1 MNSPNGSLPEMW
13 FERGIQPRQVPMIEG
28 LATPTGPDLGELVSA
43 QAAIAGVG
51 YQWNDDFF
59 ATNAP
64 NLTVLVRSG
73 IGYDVVDLDAATRH
87 KVMACN
93 TPEGP
98 TVSTAEHTVALL
110 LSAAKLMPVAQQR
123 LREATSNYVVVN
135 DGIELDGLTVGI
147 VGFGRIGSRV
157 GRTLAALGMNILVN
171 DPFIEDE
178 QIPPSMERVS
188 FEDALTRADVVTLHL
203 PLEPATQRFMGA
215 AEFDAMRPGAIF
227 VNAARGGLVDHDALV
242 AAIDSGRLHSAALD
256 VTDPEPLPTD
266 HPLLH
271 RENVIV
277 TPHIAAATV
286 AGKNRM
292 YNMAVEAALAAL
304 RGDEPANLLNPA
316 VRGS

>member
-1 MNSPNGSLPEMW
+1 MW
-13 FERGIQPRQVPMIEG
+13 FERGIQPGQVAMVEG
-28 LATPTGPDLGELVSA
+28 VATPTGPDLDELATA

-59 ATNAP
+59 AASAP

-73 IGYDVVDLDAATRH
+73 IGFDVIDLDAATRN

-98 TVSTAEHTVALL
+98 TVSTAEHTIALL
-110 LSAAKLMPVAQQR
+110 LDAAKLMPVVQQR
-123 LREATSNYVVVN
+123 LRDATGNYVAMNEGV
-135 DGIELDGLTVGI
+135 ELDGLTAGV

-157 GRTLAALGMNILVN
+157 SRTLAALGMTILVN
-171 DPFIEDE
+171 DPFIDDD

-188 FEDALTRADVVTLHL
+188 FESVLERSDVVTLHL
-203 PLEPATQRFMGA
+203 PLEPSTRQFMGA
-215 AEFDAMRPGAIF
+215 TEFDAMKPGAIF
-227 VNAARGGLVDHDALV
+227 VNAARGGLVDHDALLS
-242 AAIDSGRLHSAALD
+242 AIDGGRLHSAAID

-292 YNMAVEAALAAL
+292 YNMAVEAALQAL
-304 RGDEPANLLNPA
+304 RGEEPANLLNPA
-316 VRGS
+316 VLENL

>member
-1 MNSPNGSLPEMW
+1 
-13 FERGIQPRQVPMIEG
+13 
-28 LATPTGPDLGELVSA
+28 
-43 QAAIAGVG
+43 
-51 YQWNDDFF
+51 
-59 ATNAP
+59 
-64 NLTVLVRSG
+64 
-73 IGYDVVDLDAATRH
+73 
-87 KVMACN
+87 
-93 TPEGP
+93 
-98 TVSTAEHTVALL
+98 
-110 LSAAKLMPVAQQR
+110 
-123 LREATSNYVVVN
+123 
-135 DGIELDGLTVGI
+135 
-147 VGFGRIGSRV
+147 
-157 GRTLAALGMNILVN
+157 
-171 DPFIEDE
+171 
-178 QIPPSMERVS
+178 
-188 FEDALTRADVVTLHL
+188 
-203 PLEPATQRFMGA
+203 MGA

>member
-1 MNSPNGSLPEMW
+1 MW
-13 FERGIQPRQVPMIEG
+13 FERGIQPRQVPMVEG
-28 LATPTGPDLGELVSA
+28 VATPTGPDLAELATA

-51 YQWNDDFF
+51 YTWDDDFF
-59 ATNAP
+59 ANHAP

-73 IGYDVVDLDAATRH
+73 IGFDVIDLEAATRH
-87 KVMACN
+87 NVMACN
-93 TPEGP
+93 TPDGP
-98 TVSTAEHTVALL
+98 TVSTAEHTIALL
-110 LSAAKLMPVAQQR
+110 LGAAKLLPVAQQR
-123 LREATSNYVVVN
+123 LRDATSDYVAVN
-135 DGIELDGLTVGI
+135 DGVELDGLTAGI

-157 GRTLAALGMNILVN
+157 GRTLAALGMNVLVN

-188 FEDALTRADVVTLHL
+188 FEGVLQRSEVVTLHL
-203 PLEPATQRFMGA
+203 PLEPSTQQFMGE
-215 AEFDAMRPGAIF
+215 AEFDAMRPGSIF

-242 AAIDSGRLHSAALD
+242 AAIDSGRLHSAGLD

-277 TPHIAAATV
+277 SPHIAAATV

-292 YNMAVEAALAAL
+292 YNMAVDGALQGL
-304 RGDEPANLLNPA
+304 RGERPANLLNPA
-316 VRGS
+316 VLDAE

>member
-178 QIPPSMERVS
+178 QIPPSMARTCDPKVYGRRRV
-188 FEDALTRADVVTLHL
+188 
-203 PLEPATQRFMGA
+203 
-215 AEFDAMRPGAIF
+215 
-227 VNAARGGLVDHDALV
+227 
-242 AAIDSGRLHSAALD
+242 
-256 VTDPEPLPTD
+256 
-266 HPLLH
+266 
-271 RENVIV
+271 
-277 TPHIAAATV
+277 
-286 AGKNRM
+286 
-292 YNMAVEAALAAL
+292 
-304 RGDEPANLLNPA
+304 
-316 VRGS
+316 

>member
-1 MNSPNGSLPEMW
+1 MW
-13 FERGIQPRQVPMIEG
+13 FERGIQPGQVAMVEG
-28 LATPTGPDLGELVSA
+28 LATPTGPDLGDLATA

-59 ATNAP
+59 AASAP

-73 IGYDVVDLDAATRH
+73 IGFDVIDLDAATRS

-98 TVSTAEHTVALL
+98 TVSTAEHTIALL
-110 LSAAKLMPVAQQR
+110 LDAAKLMPVVQQR
-123 LREATSNYVVVN
+123 LRNATGNYVAMNEGV
-135 DGIELDGLTVGI
+135 ELDGLTAGV

-157 GRTLAALGMNILVN
+157 SRTLAALGMTILVN
-171 DPFIEDE
+171 DPFIDDD

-188 FEDALTRADVVTLHL
+188 FESVLERSDVVTLHL
-203 PLEPATQRFMGA
+203 PLEPSTRQFMGA
-215 AEFDAMRPGAIF
+215 TEFDAMKPGAIF
-227 VNAARGGLVDHDALV
+227 VNAARGGLVDHDALLS
-242 AAIDSGRLHSAALD
+242 AIDGGRLHSAAID

-292 YNMAVEAALAAL
+292 YNMAVEAALQAL
-304 RGDEPANLLNPA
+304 RGEEPANLLNPA
-316 VRGS
+316 VLENL